1 MRSIKEN
8 MMLKNQA
15 RAWFL
20 HFKAVF
26 SVFFVCSEG
35 WCLKNRD
42 QRFLMGVFLGFSLF
56 FEKLDA

>member
-1 MRSIKEN
+1 

-35 WCLKNRD
+35 WGLKNGD
-42 QRFLMGVFLGFSLF
+42 QRFLMGVFFGFFSLF
-56 FEKLDA
+56 